1 MEDNNEIMSQTKGHI
16 VSVSDVNEYKPGKR
30 VLDFRL
36 RTDESYP
43 QVLEFTLYDK
53 GIDKLGDKIEEGS
66 QVFIKYNV
74 KGREWNERYYHTLQ
88 PWSMRVI
95 ETIADP
101 EPEVEH
107 DVDLDED
114 VPF

>member
-1 MEDNNEIMSQTKGHI
+1 M
-16 VSVSDVNEYKPGKR
+16 
-30 VLDFRL
+30 DFRL

-43 QVLEFTLYDK
+43 QVIEFTLYDK

-88 PWSMRVI
+88 PCSI
-95 ETIADP
+95 EVLKELEKEP
-101 EPEVEH
+101 EEPEVES
-107 DVDLDED
+107 DLDDED